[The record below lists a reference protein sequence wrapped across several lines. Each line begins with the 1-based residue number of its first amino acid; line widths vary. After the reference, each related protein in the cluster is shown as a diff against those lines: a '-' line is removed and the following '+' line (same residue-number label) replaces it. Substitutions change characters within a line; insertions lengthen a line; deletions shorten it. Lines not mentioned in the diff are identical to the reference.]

1 MPPSKPATRP
11 HKPAA
16 VRSGSLARTLAA
28 EILDGKRPV
37 GALLPGEADLAA
49 QHGISLS
56 AVRAAL
62 RQLESLG
69 LAVRSRG
76 GAARVVS
83 GEVRATYLIATGELE
98 QARSDYAGATKLTIE
113 RQRQVTADA
122 ELAVLLGV
130 PEGSRWLHL
139 TGLRQPLDAGF
150 GPLSWIDVWLASD
163 AASVPAE
170 TAFSRADVEALTR
183 ATVATVQEDV
193 SAGLLTPAQARL
205 LRARG
210 GTAALY
216 LLRRFI
222 RAGGTVAAAVRD
234 VHPADRITVSVRG
247 RRGA

>member
-139 TGLRQPLDAGF
+139 TGLRQPLDEAPVLRQQPRVMHTDAG
-150 GPLSWIDVWLASD
+150 W
-163 AASVPAE
+163 PA
-170 TAFSRADVEALTR
+170 TRPACRPRPRSRAPT
-183 ATVATVQEDV
+183 
-193 SAGLLTPAQARL
+193 S
-205 LRARG
+205 
-210 GTAALY
+210 
-216 LLRRFI
+216 RR
-222 RAGGTVAAAVRD
+222 
-234 VHPADRITVSVRG
+234 
-247 RRGA
+247 